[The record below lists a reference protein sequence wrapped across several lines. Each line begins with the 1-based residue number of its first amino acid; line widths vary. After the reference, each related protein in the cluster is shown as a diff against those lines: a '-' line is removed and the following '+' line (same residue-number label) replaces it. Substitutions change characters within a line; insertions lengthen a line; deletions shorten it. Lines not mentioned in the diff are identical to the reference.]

1 MAAGTTF
8 YDESPIKYVRE
19 SYDAAKAFMD
29 TKAKRIQ
36 EQWDMFMAYDEYI
49 EDRRAKNR
57 SALSFPIIFA
67 HIEARVATLI
77 EILSTSENFLRF
89 EPRMT
94 RNPLMKIAAERLES
108 AFANIRADLDWD
120 SLFMELFLA
129 NEVFDHNWVGFESK
143 DIQIHP
149 DTGLRAAAGL
159 MGTEK
164 TYPGF
169 ELYAPNNVLVDGNW
183 ERQHNIPARHKRR
196 FRTFTELR
204 AQYGE
209 QIEPWMIERMST
221 KADAISD
228 GLLSPSDWQRG
239 SGPSITHRNTAY
251 DDRNAGGSST
261 QEERGLVV
269 VESHFLAIY
278 RDGDVEPR
286 IMTFLPGLTESPG
299 KGSHEHGYE
308 IFDIRKPFE
317 GLSWMVMMTRG
328 RPLPY
333 TPEGKGTSDL
343 LVPFQRDFSEQ
354 ISTERDLDRLY
365 QAPPVAMRTGLYA
378 GQEEPTMDAY
388 KIWPFEDEPDTYNIP
403 LDHFAKP
410 ILIPQPNR
418 MYASDTN
425 SKIHNLMNLISAAVE
440 AETGG
445 VDVNPN
451 KTATAFSGRA
461 RAANRRIMVPF
472 RQQAAT
478 IQNIMRGLLVMMAEA
493 PQQFLYPEIAA
504 NSNLAAQYGGVG
516 EGVLLPSDVQAA
528 VHVRV
533 PSLAQYANR
542 EMQKVMW
549 RMVAEG
555 LMQLPIMQSSPQA
568 QIMLAQDLLRSME
581 IGEARV
587 AEYASLIQ
595 QDMMT
600 QMALAQSAP
609 LEVGGGPQSGQ
620 IAPPAGRVGP
630 GTVTKAANLTAQGV
644 G

>member
-8 YDESPIKYVRE
+8 YDEHPIKYVRE
-19 SYDAAKAFMD
+19 LYDAAKAFMD
-29 TKAKRIQ
+29 TKTKRIQ

-49 EDRRAKNR
+49 EDRRTKGR

-77 EILSTSENFLRF
+77 EILSTNENFLKF

-94 RNPLMKIAAERLES
+94 RNPFMKIAAERLES
-108 AFANIRADLDWD
+108 GFANIRADLDWD
-120 SLFMELFLA
+120 SLITEHFLA
-129 NEVFDHNWVGFESK
+129 NEVFDHNWIGFESK
-143 DIQIHP
+143 TIQIQP
-149 DTGLRAAAGL
+149 ETGLRAKPEL
-159 MGTEK
+159 IGTEK

-183 ERQHNIPARHKRR
+183 ERQYNIPARFKRR
-196 FRTFTELR
+196 FRSYTELR
-204 AQYGE
+204 AQLGDK
-209 QIEPWMIERMST
+209 IEPWMIERMTS
-221 KADAISD
+221 KGDAISD
-228 GLLSPSDWQRG
+228 GLLSPADWSRRA
-239 SGPSITHRNTAY
+239 GPSAADRNTAY
-251 DDRNAGGSST
+251 DDRNSGGHNVQT
-261 QEERGLVV
+261 EKGFVLV
-269 VESHFLAIY
+269 EAHYLAIY
-278 RDGDVEPR
+278 KSGDVESR
-286 IMTFLPGLTESPG
+286 IMAFLPGLTEGPG
-299 KGSHEHGYE
+299 RGEFRHGYPL
-308 IFDIRKPFE
+308 FDIPKPFH
-317 GLSWMVMMTRG
+317 GLSWMLFMTRG

-354 ISTERDLDRLY
+354 VSTERDLDRLY
-365 QAPPVAMRTGLYA
+365 QAPPIAMRTGLYA

-388 KIWPFEDEPDTYNIP
+388 KIWPFEDEPDTYGIP

-410 ILIPQPNR
+410 IVVPTPNR
-418 MYASDTN
+418 GYAGDTN
-425 SKIHNLMNLISAAVE
+425 QKLQNLMNLISAAVE

-478 IQNIMRGLLVMMAEA
+478 IQNIMRGILVMMGEA
-493 PQQFLYPEIAA
+493 PSQFLYPEIAA
-504 NSNLAAQYGGVG
+504 NSNLASMYGGAG
-516 EGVLLPSDVQAA
+516 EGVLLPSDVQSA

-555 LMQLPIMQSSPQA
+555 LMQLPIMQGSPA
-568 QIMLAQDLLRSME
+568 GQIMLAEDLLRSME

-587 AEYASLIQ
+587 SEYAATIQ
-595 QDMMT
+595 QDLMM
-600 QMALAQSAP
+600 QMAMAQSAP
-609 LEVGGGPQSGQ
+609 IEAGGGPQPGQ
-620 IAPPAGRVGP
+620 IAPPAGRMGP